1 MDRME
6 ILKLALA
13 SSPDA
18 GKALELAKQMAEFVA
33 GNKVAEA
40 LPAPKP
46 AQASLELTQVAPRP
60 KEQKGRLSLIAPGV
74 MGRKLYLPAEA
85 HGRQHLSRHARA
97 WSDEERIKAAAMLDH
112 GATFVEVAQALE
124 RTSGAI
130 EKGWRFGLFP
140 TKIQHQILPRAAK

>member
-18 GKALELAKQMAEFVA
+18 GKALELAQRMVEFVA
-33 GNKVAEA
+33 GNQVEDAA
-40 LPAPKP
+40 PTPPKP
-46 AQASLELTQVAPRP
+46 AQLTQIAHKSPTQR
-60 KEQKGRLSLIAPGV
+60 GRLSLIAPGV
-74 MGRKLYLPAEA
+74 KGKKRYLPVEA
-85 HGRQHLSRHARA
+85 HGAQHLSRHARA
-97 WSDEERIKAAAMLDH
+97 WTDEERIKAAAMLDH

-140 TKIQHQILPRAAK
+140 TKIQHQIPPRAAK